1 MRAVMDL
8 KKRVGLDS
16 KGAGLYMFTK
26 SESAIRWQMAA
37 RSRKEGWGCMN
48 EVSFF

>member
-26 SESAIRWQMAA
+26 SKSAIRWQMAA
-37 RSRKEGWGCMN
+37 RKQERGVGLHE
-48 EVSFF
+48 